1 MMARLWEREELRKI
15 YACGWSWW
23 RRHGSSVRSSNQVSS
38 APRNGT
44 TRETRKRSLF
54 RRRME
59 CRMLMVEAVR
69 ACAAHRVSAQCVL
82 RNVGVNVTCRQRNG
96 CAGTAEEVSRKR
108 EPRKECWICNLKHVD
123 LMAYK
128 QRRFLRSSSRGR
140 LIANTVDT
148 RSNVTKERLISM
160 QALYEQRIK
169 WRNVVGGPY
178 RRSSFVAGTTSVNV
192 ERWNKALET
201 IGVPKCKWTQVRER
215 FMRVLLEEHDTILR
229 SYRAQKS

>member
-1 MMARLWEREELRKI
+1 VREQQKK
-15 YACGWSWW
+15 S
-23 RRHGSSVRSSNQVSS
+23 
-38 APRNGT
+38 
-44 TRETRKRSLF
+44 
-54 RRRME
+54 
-59 CRMLMVEAVR
+59 
-69 ACAAHRVSAQCVL
+69 RVSGSLVKS
-82 RNVGVNVTCRQRNG
+82 
-96 CAGTAEEVSRKR
+96 AGFE
-108 EPRKECWICNLKHVD
+108 NLEQGD

-229 SYRAQKS
+229 SYSTGRRNHSTGMEMG